1 MSTSDSENTCN
12 FDNVLEDSSQ
22 PTLAFIEPEDDGD
35 TGRLMIVNTPL
46 HDRRRRRIRSLVCLL
61 IAVAISSVVVILI
74 VLLGVLLGVRK
85 SPTLAATLP
94 SDPHERALVLLA
106 DYPLIDG

>member
-12 FDNVLEDSSQ
+12 FDNVLDDSGQ
-22 PTLAFIEPEDDGD
+22 PTLAFTEPEDHGD

-46 HDRRRRRIRSLVCLL
+46 HDRRRRRIRNLVCLL
-61 IAVAISSVVVILI
+61 IAVTISSIVVILI
-74 VLLGVLLGVRK
+74 ALLGVLLGVRK
-85 SPTLAATLP
+85 SPDRAATLP
-94 SDPHERALVLLA
+94 SDPRERALALLA